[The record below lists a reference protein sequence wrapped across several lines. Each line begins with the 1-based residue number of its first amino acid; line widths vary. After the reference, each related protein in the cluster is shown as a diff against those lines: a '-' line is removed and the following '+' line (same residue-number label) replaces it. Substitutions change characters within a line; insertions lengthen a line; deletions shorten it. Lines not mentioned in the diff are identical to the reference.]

1 MEGPSK
7 SLDGIQPPKP
17 LSEVVPKSVDA
28 VRARERTSKPTT
40 QEKPSWLKDFL
51 VGKDLKRGLDA
62 TEPTPEEV
70 VEPERTPIEE
80 QIFQGNTGGVGE
92 KETVTAEVRE
102 VNEEPLPEEL
112 IDQAREEAEKEIEKE
127 STETVSREPERLPV
141 EEQMVQVRDSASPGF
156 EETSASGASTEGL
169 QESEEVTEQESKD
182 IVRDEAWKE
191 IRENYKAYRAQVKD
205 AEAVFLEAS
214 KKYEE
219 ERRGAGMLRR
229 FIATPEL
236 DNAKQEMLQ
245 AQYTYDN
252 LLEGLRGH
260 RQERMEYF
268 VKEQL
273 SKKSKDDALTEYVA
287 RHETMLEHHIDNEVQ
302 LLEGLRYQENEKG
315 ESRYKLVRG
324 SKAFLSWYRKLPL
337 KKRAL
342 YGAGLAGLAGLG
354 AGAIGWATAGALAT
368 GGVMA
373 ARKGFGTFFGGLA
386 ALETK
391 RYGDKMSE
399 EFGERALKKQHES
412 FKETSLRQSRE
423 DRRAIQKDVRFK
435 KKASTVAAFGAAL
448 AVGGAGSVAGGEA
461 YEAVF
466 GNSSSSGIPQG
477 FKEKSPSPI
486 EGKIPKPVASHK
498 PEFSDNATFPK
509 SETPSTEHMP
519 ESVDVATS
527 LEKDI
532 HFGGVDIKVPEGSQE
547 DVHFGGVDI
556 KVPAGP
562 EEDVHFGGV
571 DIKVPESESGDI
583 ATFPKEEIRKYSS
596 VEEASLATPEI
607 TELLKKLG
615 IGEEVPTDTQTPPL
629 KDVPPYETPK
639 DVNVA
644 PIEPIPDV
652 SKIISEKGVTL
663 KGVYEAGSSVERELH
678 QFLENDTWVKETY
691 PDLTDSERGKIAHL
705 IQQEVKKDPGMM
717 KDFNIKG
724 ENWHKVKV
732 NGTYEATLDKDLL
745 INKIEKIHVP
755 KSVPVEVTLPIEKP
769 PASLPLEDATKPEVK
784 QVPEPT
790 KEAPPMTIKE
800 DLAHA
805 KEVLKQGGPDYHGAA
820 TRPAL
825 ADLFKEGYFQGSVL
839 QGQRSLI
846 MSYWGPMSHVRME
859 DIFDKSKSLTYTID
873 NKPPVTMGA
882 EVEALTYNLVDK
894 LEHSLQPKIPNVAD
908 IIEQSVKNNDTLG
921 ELINK
926 LHLRLE
932 EVEPFR
938 PKLASPPENLPTD
951 ESLPEPVTVPENT
964 AVPESKSVL
973 PEVERIPLAHYEAPK
988 VEWNTDPVYGT
999 RAVAKLQLIEV
1010 TPDIEKL
1017 VDVKY
1022 PTTDLEWGSLTAR
1035 QFFDNPHT
1043 HSFRDMVHAQ
1053 LIDIAVALKGASDT
1067 PLATFDL
1074 DWSAY
1079 EGMQPRDMLIQLEQ
1093 HEAMLKKLHP
1103 DASEGQVIE
1112 TKKF

>member
-324 SKAFLSWYRKLPL
+324 SKAFLLWYRKLPL

-354 AGAIGWATAGALAT
+354 AGALGWATAGALAT
-368 GGVMA
+368 GGAMA
-373 ARKGFGTFFGGLA
+373 ARKGFGTFFGGFA

-391 RYGDKMSE
+391 RYGDKKSE

-423 DRRAIQKDVRFK
+423 DRRAIQRDVRLK
-435 KKASTVAAFGAAL
+435 KKVSSVAAVGAAM
-448 AVGGAGSVAGGEA
+448 AAGGVGSIAGGEA

-466 GNSSSSGIPQG
+466 GNSSSSGIPQD
-477 FKEKSPSPI
+477 FKEKSPEPI
-486 EGKIPKPVASHK
+486 EGKIPKPGTV
-498 PEFSDNATFPK
+498 DT
-509 SETPSTEHMP
+509 HMP
-519 ESVDVATS
+519 ESGDVATFS
-527 LEKDI
+527 EKDI

-556 KVPAGP
+556 KVPEGSQ
-562 EEDVHFGGV
+562 EDVHFGGV
-571 DIKVPESESGDI
+571 DIKVPEPESGDI
-583 ATFPKEEIRKYSS
+583 ATLPEDEIKKYSS
-596 VEEASLATPEI
+596 AEEASLVIPKSAVDAYSAKPDI
-607 TELLKKLG
+607 AELLQKLG
-615 IGEEVPTDTQTPPL
+615 IGEEASTDTQTPPL
-629 KDVPPYETPK
+629 KDVPPYEIPK
-639 DVNVA
+639 NLNEA
-644 PIEPIPDV
+644 PLEPTPDV

-663 KGVYEAGSSVERELH
+663 KGVYEAGSSVEGEL
-678 QFLENDTWVKETY
+678 QDFLENDTWVKKTY
-691 PDLTDSERGKIAHL
+691 PNLTDVERGKIAHL
-705 IQQEVKKDPGMM
+705 IQQEIEKDPNMM
-717 KDFNIKG
+717 RDFNIKG
-724 ENWHKVKV
+724 EDWHKVKV
-732 NGTYEATLDKDLL
+732 NGVYEATLDKDLL
-745 INKIEKIHVP
+745 STEIEKIHGH
-755 KSVPVEVTLPIEKP
+755 KSVPVEVTPPVEKP
-769 PASLPLEDATKPEVK
+769 PVSLPLEDATKPEVK
-784 QVPEPT
+784 DVPEPT

-805 KEVLKQGGPDYHGAA
+805 KEQIGPDYHGAA

-882 EVEALTYNLVDK
+882 GVEALTYNLVDK

-938 PKLASPPENLPTD
+938 PKLATPPDNLPTA
-951 ESLPEPVTVPENT
+951 EPIPEPVTVPKNT
-964 AVPESKSVL
+964 AVPESKPDTAVPESKTTL
-973 PEVERIPLAHYEAPK
+973 PEVERIPLAKYEAPK
-988 VEWNTDPVYGT
+988 VGWNTDPVYGT
-999 RAVAKLQLIEV
+999 RAVAKLPPIEV
-1010 TPDIEKL
+1010 TPEITKL
-1017 VDVKY
+1017 VEIKY
-1022 PTTDLEWGSLTAR
+1022 PTEEPEWRSLTAH
-1035 QFFDNPHT
+1035 QFFNSENNHT
-1043 HSFRDMVHAQ
+1043 FRDMVHAQ
-1053 LIDIAVALKGASDT
+1053 LTDIAVALKGASDT
-1067 PLATFDL
+1067 PLAKFSI

-1079 EGMQPRDMLIQLEQ
+1079 DGMKPKDVMLQLEQ

-1103 DASEGQVIE
+1103 NAPEGQVIE